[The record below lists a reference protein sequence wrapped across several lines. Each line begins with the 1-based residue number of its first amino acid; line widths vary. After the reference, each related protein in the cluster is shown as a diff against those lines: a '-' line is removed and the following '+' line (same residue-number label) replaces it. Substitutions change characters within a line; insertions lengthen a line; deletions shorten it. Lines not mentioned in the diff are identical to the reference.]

1 MELETL
7 LQTPFYELLVI
18 RNSDPSKTAEA
29 NGTGFLFPIQIYD
42 NILLLKT
49 HMLPWGHTE
58 INLELTENSS
68 FLASFPGVG
77 K

>member
-7 LQTPFYELLVI
+7 LQTPLYELLVS
-18 RNSDPSKTAEA
+18 RNSDLFKTAEA
-29 NGTGFLFPIQIYD
+29 NGIVFLFPIQLYD
-42 NILLLKT
+42 VLLLKT
-49 HMLPWGHTE
+49 HMLPWEHTE

-68 FLASFPGVG
+68 FLASFPGVV